1 MDAEAQAVL
10 FNAVPLLIVAALYL
24 AVGVARLPALGRE
37 RGLGLVVRA
46 GLAAAIAGVAI
57 LVTQE
62 PLAGQVL
69 VSLVV
74 ILLAAIPALLLAIR
88 VQAAAAEAQILGDR
102 GSGPVRSRTGSS
114 TWTRKRAIAG
124 LLLDELAEVFEL
136 DVANLALI
144 EDGGRRARLVAAR
157 DGGRDNEQLMGQ
169 ELDLESEASG
179 ISTATREG
187 AAFAVLDE
195 ESSPIVNQRLN
206 QISRVKSCAF
216 VPMLSAG
223 EVVGVVFAAV
233 RTPRLFGD
241 DELARMQTLAAEAGL
256 ALARVRASA
265 ALEEALERERL
276 IGHIS
281 REVRSLRDLDELLR
295 VAVEETAKAI
305 RVDRCFIRLGEPGEE
320 MPIVAEWVAAGMAP
334 IGDFTRLP
342 VVNLAAREQR
352 TVVVGDVLDAPEV
365 SDTTLGYVRELVDRG
380 SRGVLAAPIV
390 SFGGVIGVLGCIAPR
405 RRSGRPRKSPS
416 PRRSR
421 TRRRSRSTRAGCSAR
436 APARRRSS
444 AASTGSR
451 PF

>member
-1 MDAEAQAVL
+1 MPPVDAEAQAVL

-37 RGLGLVVRA
+37 RGLGLVAA

-62 PLAGQVL
+62 PLAGQAL

-74 ILLAAIPALLLAIR
+74 ILLAAIPALLAVR
-88 VQAAAAEAQILGDR
+88 VQAAAAEPSRFSGHGLGASPLAHRLLDVD
-102 GSGPVRSRTGSS
+102 SEA
-114 TWTRKRAIAG
+114 AIAG
-124 LLLDELAEVFEL
+124 MLLDELAEVFEL

-157 DGGRDNEQLMGQ
+157 DGGRDNEDLVGQ

-187 AAFAVLDE
+187 AAFAVFDA
-195 ESSPIVNQRLN
+195 ESSPIVSQRLN
-206 QISRVKSCAF
+206 QIARVKSCAF

-233 RTPRLFGD
+233 RTSRLFGD

-276 IGHIS
+276 IAHIS

-295 VAVEETAKAI
+295 VAVEET
-305 RVDRCFIRLGEPGEE
+305 RRPS
-320 MPIVAEWVAAGMAP
+320 AP
-334 IGDFTRLP
+334 IAASSDWASRARRCRSWPSGLRL
-342 VVNLAAREQR
+342 AW
-352 TVVVGDVLDAPEV
+352 
-365 SDTTLGYVRELVDRG
+365 
-380 SRGVLAAPIV
+380 
-390 SFGGVIGVLGCIAPR
+390 
-405 RRSGRPRKSPS
+405 
-416 PRRSR
+416 
-421 TRRRSRSTRAGCSAR
+421 SRSATSRAF
-436 APARRRSS
+436 RS
-444 AASTGSR
+444 
-451 PF
+451 